1 MTHVTAQAPSAGQNN
16 AAGQL
21 SGFPPVIH
29 ADTHTLILG
38 SFPGNASLLAGQYY
52 AFRHNQFWRLLSA
65 VVERD
70 LTALDYP
77 DKLVALLQQGI
88 GLWDIF
94 RHCQRQ
100 GSLDTAIR
108 NGELN
113 DFSALHQQYPLLQ
126 RVCFNGQTA
135 ARLQRWFREQGFQT
149 LVLPSSSPAHAS
161 KSFAQKCLEWQ
172 QLRHVA
178 DDPASPPQPAAPD
191 SGQN

>member
-1 MTHVTAQAPSAGQNN
+1 MTYATAQAPSAARNN
-16 AAGQL
+16 TIERL
-21 SGFPPVIH
+21 SGFPPVIN

-52 AFRHNQFWRLLSA
+52 AFRHNQFWRLLSE

-77 DKLVALLQQGI
+77 DKLAALLQQGI

-113 DFSALHQQYPLLQ
+113 DFSALHQRYPRLQ

-161 KSFAQKCLEWQ
+161 KSFRQKCLEWQ
-172 QLRHVA
+172 RLRHVA
-178 DDPASPPQPAAPD
+178 DDSAPPPLQAAPD
-191 SGQN
+191 SGQH